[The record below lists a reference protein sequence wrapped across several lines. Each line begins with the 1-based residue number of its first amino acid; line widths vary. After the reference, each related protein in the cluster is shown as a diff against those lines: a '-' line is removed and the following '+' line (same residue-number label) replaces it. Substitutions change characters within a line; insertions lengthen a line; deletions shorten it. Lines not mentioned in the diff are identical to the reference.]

1 MSTANVNAETLYT
14 LGVALII
21 AGMTIMVI
29 AVLSLLFSGTKREGK
44 VKGGGIIIIGPFP
57 IVFGTDKK
65 IVKTLLLLSLVLT
78 ILLIILMIIF
88 YFLLR

>member
-1 MSTANVNAETLYT
+1 VNAETLYT

-65 IVKTLLLLSLVLT
+65 TVKTLLLLSLVLT

-88 YFLLR
+88 YFLFR

>member
-1 MSTANVNAETLYT
+1 VSTANVNAETLYT

>member
-1 MSTANVNAETLYT
+1 VNAETLCT
-14 LGVALII
+14 LGIALII

-29 AVLSLLFSGTKREGK
+29 AVLSLFFSGTKREGK
-44 VKGGGIIIIGPFP
+44 VKGGGVIIVGPFP

-65 IVKTLLLLSLVLT
+65 TVKTLLLLSLALT

-88 YFLLR
+88 YFLFR

>member
-1 MSTANVNAETLYT
+1 MNAETLYT